1 MTAPKISLLRL
12 RQLIQEEVERA
23 ELEEAVDHKGISSI
37 VAVASKLMAAV
48 EAFKDKAPPA
58 AINAVTPH
66 LAELEKMLESM
77 VSTPGSYVPQPKKE
91 PQRVTLK
98 ATKA

>member
-12 RQLIQEEVERA
+12 RQLIQEEVEMA
-23 ELEEAVDHKGISSI
+23 ELEESVDHKGISSI

-66 LAELEKMLESM
+66 LAELEKMLENM
-77 VSTPGSYVPQPKKE
+77 VSAPGSYVPQPKKE